1 MFKFRCSCNKLLVE
15 KEKPTDRNIKCIR
28 CGKHYMWWNNEYVEF
43 EYAKTVNNFTPREIS
58 GLGLH
63 NKIKRGLIW

>member
-28 CGKHYMWWNNEYVEF
+28 CGKHYMWWNNEYTEF
-43 EYAKTVNNFTPREIS
+43 EYAEILDGVKHKEIS
-58 GLGLH
+58 GLGLS
-63 NKIKRGLIW
+63 NRLKRGL

>member
-15 KEKPTDRNIKCIR
+15 KEKPTDINIKCIR

-43 EYAKTVNNFTPREIS
+43 EYAEILDGVKHKEIS
-58 GLGLH
+58 GLGLS
-63 NKIKRGLIW
+63 NRLKRGL